1 MLLLAQLVAP
11 PLQRGPVRLPEQT
24 PLETP
29 RPGQPK
35 QDESIFGLPGES
47 ATPTDQPAAPG
58 QPSPPAGTPQRQLP
72 AVQGQTPYSP
82 EQLQQIL
89 GSCGR
94 PTAAATLTACAAAL
108 TARLTADGYVNSRVY
123 IAATPAPGAL
133 KVVQGRIAELRI
145 SSSDNGLAQEIR
157 NRLRGLQGQVLHLP
171 SLERQL
177 VALRSIPGVGQI
189 KGSLGRLGSDPTEA
203 ILNLAIAPV
212 PTPWTGD
219 ISLRNDGNAGSG
231 EWRAVGVVL
240 KNNLATRGDT
250 FLVYGELNADQDP
263 ELGAAITSISYSVPL
278 ASRLNLTSS
287 FGYSRRNLI
296 EATGAAHNIAY
307 TQFQG
312 LGQLE
317 WTLKQDINQRWM
329 LFGGFSGNSSSS
341 TLAGAS
347 FPLLG
352 GSQGPVPQ
360 ISTGYLRAG
369 LAYGGNQG
377 PLAWGGNIYGLQGIA
392 GISTSAQLASLASVG
407 IDPGQSRA
415 LGGLVSVAWALSD
428 RLQLNGRVAGQ
439 FAFNE
444 LTNDMG
450 FALGSDVGL
459 KGLPGTFI
467 SGDNGYLWTTELVYT
482 VWRNSQQAVQL
493 VPFAGYGGISYQRS
507 GSWTSDTVGSAGAL
521 VRWLAGRH
529 WTLELGWLT
538 PIDEGPRVYWN
549 NWLLGSGVYSKIQFR
564 F

>member
-1 MLLLAQLVAP
+1 MFLLAQLVAP

-24 PLETP
+24 PVETQ
-29 RPGQPK
+29 RPGQPQ
-35 QDESIFGLPGES
+35 QDQPIFGLPGGPQTPGQP
-47 ATPTDQPAAPG
+47 ATPA
-58 QPSPPAGTPQRQLP
+58 QPSPPAGSPQRPIP

-89 GSCGR
+89 GRCGR
-94 PTAAATLTACAAAL
+94 PNAAATLTACAAAL

-123 IAATPAPGAL
+123 IEATPAPGAL

-145 SSSDNGLAQEIR
+145 SSTDKGLAQDIR
-157 NRLRGLQGQVLHLP
+157 GRLRGLQGQVLHLP

-203 ILNLAIAPV
+203 ILNLAIEPV
-212 PTPWTGD
+212 PVPWTGD
-219 ISLRNDGNAGSG
+219 VSLRNDGNAGSG

-263 ELGAAITSISYSVPL
+263 ELGAAITSLSYSFPV
-278 ASRLNLTSS
+278 ANQLNFTSS
-287 FGYSRRNLI
+287 FGYSRRNLV
-296 EATGAAHNIAY
+296 EASGAAHNLSF
-307 TQFQG
+307 TQIQG

-317 WTLKQDINQRWM
+317 WTLKQDLNQRWM
-329 LFGGFSGNSSSS
+329 LFGGFSGNNSTSS
-341 TLAGAS
+341 LAGVS
-347 FPLLG
+347 IPLLG

-392 GISTSAQLASLASVG
+392 GISTSEQLASLASVG

-415 LGGLVSVAWALSD
+415 LGGLFSVAWALTD
-428 RLQLNGRVAGQ
+428 RLQFNGRVAGQ
-439 FAFNE
+439 IAFNE

-459 KGLPGTFI
+459 KGLPGSFI
-467 SGDNGYLWTTELVYT
+467 SGDNGYLWTTELAYT

-507 GSWTSDTVGSAGAL
+507 GRWTRDTVGSGGAL

-529 WTLELGWLT
+529 WTLELGWIT

>member
-24 PLETP
+24 PVETQ
-29 RPGQPK
+29 RPGQP
-35 QDESIFGLPGES
+35 QPDTPIFGLPGS
-47 ATPTDQPAAPG
+47 PQTPAGQPEAPTQPAAP
-58 QPSPPAGTPQRQLP
+58 AGPIP

-89 GSCGR
+89 GRCGR

-123 IAATPAPGAL
+123 IEATPAPGTL

-145 SSSDNGLAQEIR
+145 SSSDAGLARDIR
-157 NRLRGLQGQVLHLP
+157 GRMRGLQGEVLHLP

-177 VALRSIPGVGQI
+177 VALRSIPGVGRI

-203 ILNLAIAPV
+203 ILNLTIEPV
-212 PTPWTGD
+212 AAPWTGD
-219 ISLRNDGNAGSG
+219 VSLRNDGNAGSG

-263 ELGAAITSISYSVPL
+263 ELGAVITSLSYSLPL

-287 FGYSRRNLI
+287 FGYSRRNLV
-296 EATGAAHNIAY
+296 EATGAAHNVSF

-317 WTLKQDINQRWM
+317 WTLRQDLNQRWM

-341 TLAGAS
+341 SLAGAS

-352 GSQGPVPQ
+352 GSQGPVSQ

-369 LAYGGNQG
+369 LAYGGNRG
-377 PLAWGGNIYGLQGIA
+377 PVSWGGNLYGLQGIA
-392 GISTSAQLASLASVG
+392 GVSTSDQLASLASVG

-415 LGGLVSVAWALSD
+415 LGGLLSVAWALTD
-428 RLQLNGRVAGQ
+428 RLQFNGRVAGQ
-439 FAFNE
+439 IAFNE

-467 SGDNGYLWTTELVYT
+467 SGDNGYLWATELAYT

-493 VPFAGYGGISYQRS
+493 VPFIGYGGISYQRS
-507 GSWTSDTVGSAGAL
+507 GIWTSDTVGSGGGL

-529 WTLELGWLT
+529 WTLELGWIT
-538 PIDEGPRVYWN
+538 PLDEGQRVYWN
-549 NWLLGSGVYSKIQFR
+549 SWLLGSGVYSKIQYR